1 MRRVSITLLAVL
13 AAVVFLVPENAY
25 AQVGTIAGQV
35 RDAQGG
41 VMPGVTVEVTSPA
54 LIEKVRSTVTGNDGR
69 YQISGLQVGTYTVTF
84 TLTGFATKK
93 QENVEVSSDFTAN
106 VPAEMSVGDLKEVVA
121 VVAEAPV
128 VDVQNARVQQVFT
141 GADVANLPTQRDLPS
156 LLLLV
161 PALTSEGFRGICSG
175 GVGGFC
181 NPTVPAF
188 NSHSSVLDADGLNQ
202 GRVLVDGM
210 VINGGRS
217 LGFGNFGAASGLVV
231 DTANV
236 QEVSLTLSGSLGE
249 SETGGAAINIV
260 PRTGGNRFSGNYF
273 TSYTNTAFFDR
284 NRKTRLSNTPDTQEY
299 NWDYDVTGAF
309 GGPIKRDRLWFYLQ
323 ARHRGDD
330 KYPSGGTQPG
340 FANLNEGVFGANY
353 LPDRTRGWLTYGNE
367 YRNAAIRLTAQVSQK
382 NKLNIYW
389 DDQDACIN
397 PCYGMI
403 NIVDSPEAYF
413 SLQTRPNRL
422 MQLSWTNPYT
432 NRMLFEAGLSVTA
445 THTDSTKHREFT
457 NYRTIPR
464 ICESGTT
471 VGRDD
476 VAVQVNT
483 SVTTT
488 IGGAGQCNVFTTMN
502 SGSINDQF
510 PGGDYTLSNN
520 DNYRSRASASYITG
534 SHNAKIGYEGVYFAQ
549 KIRNETNDMRTN
561 YHYQTPQT
569 TGTWNATTRTGNC
582 LAGFNAGD
590 TYACGNMNL
599 FYGGVD
605 PTNTIFRRPK
615 PVGFGINTGVAET
628 DEAVWFGALYIQ
640 DQWTV
645 NRFTI
650 NGALRYDHAESRY
663 GETCMPN
670 EIFGIG
676 QSWCST
682 PAKGVR
688 YNDITPRW
696 GVAWDV
702 FGTGKTSIKWNMGK
716 YLQAANLGGIYVDNN
731 DARRSTNAMTR
742 GWDDLNGNRIIDC
755 DFTNQA
761 AHSLP
766 GGDFCSSMTGGNNAN
781 TFLTFGEPPN
791 SNQLANNDSFCGRTE
806 RSAQLHS
813 DYCNVAGQNLLAGW
827 GARRSEWQF
836 GLGIQHEVLPRLS
849 AEVTYNR
856 RTYYNLTDADTL
868 GRGCDYY
875 DVGQQAPNFAR
886 PGFGTECFQNQLN
899 YVDTN
904 THNFFS
910 VTAPEL
916 AGLPGGGGYVV
927 NGLVN
932 QRVNASTP
940 DLGDVTIF
948 REELEYSWNGVD
960 TNFVWR
966 APGGVRIS
974 GGTSTGR
981 SNRNTC
987 FTDGD
992 TPNVKAR
999 EGNDPSC
1006 IVHNNLQTN
1015 VRANGSYTIP
1025 WVDVLVGVIFQYRPG
1040 AGLQANLEVPNTAVT
1055 WVDPARTGSQFNQA
1069 FGFPSSTTD
1078 VNLLDIGDL
1087 YGEGIRLTDLTFA
1100 KNFRFKG
1107 KRINVGVNVYNLF
1120 NSDGATGYE
1129 DDIEAWYDPNTRVWT
1144 IGDDPS
1150 TTDFEVNEWRRVTGI
1165 TTPRFARLQIQFDF

>member
-1 MRRVSITLLAVL
+1 MRRVLLPLLSVL
-13 AAVVFLVPENAY
+13 ATAIFLVPGTAY
-25 AQVGTIAGQV
+25 AQGGGSIAGIA
-35 RDAQGG
+35 RDTSGG
-41 VMPGVTVEVTSPA
+41 VVPGVTVEVTSPA
-54 LIEKVRSTVTGNDGR
+54 LIEKVRSTTTDSNGR
-69 YQISGLQVGTYTVTF
+69 YQISALPVGTYSVTF
-84 TLTGFATKK
+84 TLTGFASVRR
-93 QENVEVSSDFTAN
+93 ENVQVSSDFTAE
-106 VPAEMSVGDLKEVVA
+106 VRAEMSVGDLKEVVS

-128 VDVQNARVQQVFT
+128 VDVQNARVQQVFQGT
-141 GADVANLPTQRDLPS
+141 DIANLPTQRDLPS
-156 LLLLV
+156 LLILV
-161 PALTSEGFRGICSG
+161 PSLTSEGFRGVCSG

-188 NSHSSVLDADGLNQ
+188 NSHTSVLDADGLNQ

-210 VINGGRS
+210 VINGPRS
-217 LGFGNFGAASGLVV
+217 LGFGNFGAASGIVV

-260 PRTGGNRFSGNYF
+260 PRTGGNRYAGNYF
-273 TSYTNTAFFDR
+273 TSYTNTRLFDR
-284 NRKTRLSNTPDTQEY
+284 NRKTRLSETPDTQEY

-353 LPDRTRGWLTYGNE
+353 IPDRTQGWLTFGNA
-367 YRNAAIRLTAQVSQK
+367 YRNAAIRLTAQATQK

-389 DDQDACIN
+389 DEQDACIN

-422 MQLSWTNPYT
+422 AQLSWTNPYT
-432 NRMLFEAGLSVTA
+432 NRMLFEAGLSMTM

-476 VAVQVNT
+476 VAVQVNS

-488 IGGAGQCNVFTTMN
+488 QGGSGLCNVFTTMN

-510 PGGDYTLSNN
+510 PGGDYTLSRDRNL
-520 DNYRSRASASYITG
+520 RSRASASYITG
-534 SHNAKIGYEGVYFAQ
+534 AHNAKLGYEGVYFAER
-549 KIRNETNDMRTN
+549 IRNESNDMRLN
-561 YHYQTPQT
+561 YHYQTPVT
-569 TGTWNATTRTGNC
+569 TGTWNATNRSGNC
-582 LAGFNAGD
+582 YAAPVSD

-599 FYGGVD
+599 FYGSVD
-605 PTNTIFRRPK
+605 PTNTQFLRPK
-615 PVGFGINTGVAET
+615 PVGFGMNTGVAET
-628 DEAVWFGALYIQ
+628 DERVWFGALFIQ
-640 DQWTV
+640 DQWTL

-663 GETCMPN
+663 GETCVS
-670 EIFGIG
+670 ETAFGIG
-676 QSWCST
+676 TPWCST
-682 PAKGVR
+682 PSKGVR
-688 YNDITPRW
+688 YSDITPRW

-716 YLQAANLGGIYVDNN
+716 YLQAASLNGIYVDNN
-731 DARRSTNAMTR
+731 DARRSRNQMTR
-742 GWDDLNGNRIIDC
+742 AWDDLNGNRIIDC
-755 DFTNQA
+755 QFNNHL
-761 AHSLP
+761 AHTQP
-766 GGDFCSSMTGGNNAN
+766 GGDFCGGLTQGN
-781 TFLTFGEPPN
+781 TTNPSTAFLEFGESP
-791 SNQLANNDSFCGRTE
+791 SGTQLFNPDSFCGRTE
-806 RSAQLHS
+806 NSDALHGT
-813 DYCNVAGQNLLAGW
+813 YCEAAGQNLMSGW
-827 GARRSEWQF
+827 NTRRNEWQF
-836 GLGIQHEVLPRLS
+836 GLGVQHEVLPRLS

-856 RTYYNLTDADTL
+856 RVYGNLTDQDTL

-875 DVGQQAPNFAR
+875 DVGQSL
-886 PGFGTECFQNQLN
+886 GTGDQCFQNILN
-899 YVDTN
+899 YVHPNYD
-904 THNFFS
+904 FYS
-910 VTAPEL
+910 VTAPQHP
-916 AGLPGGGGYVV
+916 GLPEGGGYVI
-927 NGLVN
+927 NGNDN
-932 QRVNASTP
+932 QNVSGGLP
-940 DLGDVTIF
+940 DLGDVTTL
-948 REELEYSWNGVD
+948 RQELGYSWNGVD

-966 APGGVRIS
+966 APGGVRVS

-987 FTDGD
+987 FTDGED
-992 TPNVKAR
+992 PNVKGR
-999 EGNDPSC
+999 EGNDPAC
-1006 IVHNNLQTN
+1006 IVHNNLTTN

-1025 WVDVLVGVIFQYRPG
+1025 WVDVLMGVVFQYRPG
-1040 AGLQANLEVPNTAVT
+1040 TGRSANLTVPSTAVT
-1055 WVDPARTGSQFNQA
+1055 WVNAARTGTQFNT
-1069 FGFPSSTTD
+1069 GGGTSGTNT

-1087 YGEGIRLTDLTFA
+1087 YGEGMRLTDLTFA

-1107 KRINVGVNVYNLF
+1107 KRVNVGVNVYNLF
-1120 NSDGATGYE
+1120 NSDAATSYN
-1129 DDIEAWYDPNTRVWT
+1129 DNFFAWYDATTGQWSTEDN
-1144 IGDDPS
+1144 PS
-1150 TTDFEVNEWRRVTGI
+1150 TTAFEQNTWGRVTGI